1 MLGKAL
7 GIELYPTCKALKK
20 FPIVFRGY
28 PLSMDIQFTKRRKL
42 MPILK
47 SRGDV
52 ILY

>member
-20 FPIVFRGY
+20 ISFCI
-28 PLSMDIQFTKRRKL
+28 SMNIPFTKRRKL

-47 SRGDV
+47 SRRDV
-52 ILY
+52 MLY